1 MAPVEIDTIPYDI
14 MAPVKNLKVVTKA
27 FELPLVTSAY
37 TEIATLASPLT
48 PIVENTMTTITP
60 IVEVG
65 INTIKTTMEE
75 SVLPHL
81 PEGMTETLQSNMTAA
96 VEHVTAAVD
105 KVDILACGGLE
116 QLTDKVPAL
125 KDATPELIET
135 TKVTA
140 TGYLT
145 SATDYLASFS
155 LAQVALKI
163 VDTGLDVVEQALAL
177 VGSSDESLVSS
188 GIKKIHTTA
197 NTIRISGN
205 KKAGTDVAK
214 KIEEASIVGAIIE
227 VSGLGFILGMLGL
240 KVTKT
245 VYEDEHARVEVETEE
260 ESEPVV
266 VDTNVVETEEEVE
279 VVDTN
284 VVETE
289 EEVEVVD
296 YHTFMGMV
304 RDLLAWSS
312 GLRRSLI
319 TKEKVSNAASAQ
331 MLLTEH
337 DNLMAEMETREKTFS
352 EVVALGEAMVAEEH
366 SAMGEVKE
374 KIDSVLTERQK
385 LHTAWQHWQH
395 CLADLLDQLSNSTE
409 KEVAVVDMDEEEPE
423 DE

>member
-1 MAPVEIDTIPYDI
+1 MGSIERYTVQTHNRSIYNLHSLSQNQDKMAPVEVDVIPYDI
-14 MAPVKNLKVVTKA
+14 MAPVKNLKAVIKA
-27 FELPLVTSAY
+27 FELPLVTSTY
-37 TEIATLASPLT
+37 NEIATIVSPLT
-48 PIVENTMTTITP
+48 PYVETTMTT

-81 PEGMTETLQSNMTAA
+81 PEGITETLQSNMTAA

-205 KKAGTDVAK
+205 KKAGTEVAK

-245 VYEDEHARVEVETEE
+245 VYEDEHARVEVETDEE

-266 VDTNVVETEEEVE
+266 VDTNVVETEEEVK
-279 VVDTN
+279 VVDAN
-284 VVETE
+284 KE
-289 EEVEVVD
+289 E
-296 YHTFMGMV
+296 
-304 RDLLAWSS
+304 
-312 GLRRSLI
+312 
-319 TKEKVSNAASAQ
+319 
-331 MLLTEH
+331 
-337 DNLMAEMETREKTFS
+337 
-352 EVVALGEAMVAEEH
+352 
-366 SAMGEVKE
+366 
-374 KIDSVLTERQK
+374 
-385 LHTAWQHWQH
+385 
-395 CLADLLDQLSNSTE
+395 TE
-409 KEVAVVDMDEEEPE
+409 KEVAVVDTDEEETE

>member
-1 MAPVEIDTIPYDI
+1 MG
-14 MAPVKNLKVVTKA
+14 LKVVTKA

-116 QLTDKVPAL
+116 QLTDKAPAL

-245 VYEDEHARVEVETEE
+245 VYEDEHARVEGETEE
-260 ESEPVV
+260 ESEPV
-266 VDTNVVETEEEVE
+266 

-331 MLLTEH
+331 MLITEH

-385 LHTAWQHWQH
+385 LHTAWQHWQY
-395 CLADLLDQLSNSTE
+395 CLADLLDQLKFISTE

>member
-1 MAPVEIDTIPYDI
+1 M
-14 MAPVKNLKVVTKA
+14 
-27 FELPLVTSAY
+27 
-37 TEIATLASPLT
+37 
-48 PIVENTMTTITP
+48 
-60 IVEVG
+60 
-65 INTIKTTMEE
+65 
-75 SVLPHL
+75 
-81 PEGMTETLQSNMTAA
+81 
-96 VEHVTAAVD
+96 
-105 KVDILACGGLE
+105 
-116 QLTDKVPAL
+116 
-125 KDATPELIET
+125 
-135 TKVTA
+135 
-140 TGYLT
+140 T

-279 VVDTN
+279 VVDAN
-284 VVETE
+284 E
-289 EEVEVVD
+289 EE
-296 YHTFMGMV
+296 
-304 RDLLAWSS
+304 
-312 GLRRSLI
+312 
-319 TKEKVSNAASAQ
+319 
-331 MLLTEH
+331 
-337 DNLMAEMETREKTFS
+337 
-352 EVVALGEAMVAEEH
+352 
-366 SAMGEVKE
+366 
-374 KIDSVLTERQK
+374 
-385 LHTAWQHWQH
+385 
-395 CLADLLDQLSNSTE
+395 TE
-409 KEVAVVDMDEEEPE
+409 KEVAVVDTKEEETE